1 MVFSISKIVFM
12 RQLLTAIFKKLLIL
26 AFIIPV
32 SLQGQ
37 EQRISLP
44 DYIETYKDIAIAEM
58 RSSGIPASIKL
69 AQAILESGFGN
80 SELAVM
86 ANNHFGIKCN
96 GWPGMTYLYD
106 DDEPQECFRK
116 YSDPLYSFL
125 DHTEFLSTR
134 PWYAFLFDLEPTDY
148 EGWAHGLKDAGYA
161 TNPRYAESLIRLIND
176 HRLYRFDQKALD
188 PSYILTDQFQLAV
201 SQQRGEIDTSSDRL
215 LRPAEDGERQVLT
228 YNRINYVIARPGDT
242 PASLARETDIR
253 EGRLK
258 RYNNIDEGE
267 GLEAGQRVYL
277 QPKRRKA
284 EVRFHTAQEGETM
297 EEISQQYGIR
307 LENLYRR
314 NDMQLGMEPE
324 AGQRILLRGY
334 EGNFIQYLLRRP

>member
-1 MVFSISKIVFM
+1 MH
-12 RQLLTAIFKKLLIL
+12 QLLTGILKKLTIL

-32 SLQGQ
+32 NVSGQ
-37 EQRISLP
+37 QHRISLP
-44 DYIETYKDIAIAEM
+44 EYIERYNNIAIAEM
-58 RSSGIPASIKL
+58 RASGIPASIKL

-96 GWPGMTYLYD
+96 GWPGRTYFYD

-125 DHTEFLSTR
+125 DHTEFLTTR
-134 PWYAFLFDLEPTDY
+134 PWYDFLFELEVTDF

-176 HRLYRFDQKALD
+176 HRLHRFDQKALD

-201 SQQRGEIDTSSDRL
+201 SEQRESIDTSSDRL
-215 LRPAEDGERQVLT
+215 LRPAEEGVRQVLT
-228 YNRINYVIARPGDT
+228 YNRINYIIARPGDT
-242 PASLARETDIR
+242 PATIAGEVDIR
-253 EGRLK
+253 EGRIK
-258 RYNNIDEGE
+258 KYNNIDESE
-267 GLEAGQRVYL
+267 DLEPGQRVYI
-277 QPKRRKA
+277 QPKRRRGEERYHIA
-284 EVRFHTAQEGETM
+284 EAGETM
-297 EEISQQYGIR
+297 TDISHEYGIR
-307 LENLYRR
+307 IENLYRR
-314 NDMQLGMEPE
+314 NDMQYGMEPE
-324 AGQRILLRGY
+324 PGQRILLRGY